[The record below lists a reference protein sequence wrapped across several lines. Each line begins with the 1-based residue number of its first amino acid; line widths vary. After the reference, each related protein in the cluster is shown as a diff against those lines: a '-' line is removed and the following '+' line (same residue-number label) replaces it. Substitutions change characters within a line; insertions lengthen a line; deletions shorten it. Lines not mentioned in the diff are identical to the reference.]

1 VSLGDMSDVPR
12 LLTGKKWAKVTLMK
26 IPVKRNTLNRLDY
39 ENAYIPDMD
48 GNEFDAWMAPNMTS
62 FRPGP
67 TGGINDKENNTV
79 RINGIKYP
87 WAAEFVI
94 GDILYDSFH
103 NKRWIINGK
112 NDTVEYTNT
121 IRFQVVEDF

>member
-1 VSLGDMSDVPR
+1 MSLGDMSDVPR
-12 LLTGKKWAKVTLMK
+12 LLTGKKWAKVTFMR

-39 ENAYIPDMD
+39 ENAYVSEMD
-48 GNEFDAWMAPNMTS
+48 GNEFDAWMSPNTTN
-62 FRPGP
+62 FRAGP

-79 RINGIKYP
+79 RINVVKYP

-94 GDILYDSFH
+94 GDILYDTFH
-103 NKRWIINGK
+103 KKRWIINGK
-112 NDTVEYTNT
+112 NDTAEYTNT